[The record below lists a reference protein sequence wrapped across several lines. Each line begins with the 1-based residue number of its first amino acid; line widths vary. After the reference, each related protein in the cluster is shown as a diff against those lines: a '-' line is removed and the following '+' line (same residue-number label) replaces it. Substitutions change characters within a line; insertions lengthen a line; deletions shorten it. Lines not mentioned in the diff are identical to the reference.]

1 MARIYSIGHSNRSLK
16 EFVAILKSYKIEL
29 LVDIRRFPTSKFKQF
44 KKENLESALSK
55 AGIGYVHLE
64 SLGGYRGGYED
75 YMQSQEWKEG
85 YVRLKNL
92 GSKKLAAFMCA
103 EKFPFRCHR
112 RWIARK
118 LNLEGWE
125 VVHILNEKVWCEK

>member
-1 MARIYSIGHSNRSLK
+1 MARIYSIGHSNRSLE

-44 KKENLESALSK
+44 KKENLAEALNM
-55 AGIGYVHLE
+55 AGIEYKHLE
-64 SLGGYRGGYED
+64 ELGGYRGGYED
-75 YMQSQEWKEG
+75 YMQSQKWEEG
-85 YVRLKNL
+85 YEYLKKL
-92 GSKKLAAFMCA
+92 SSKKLAAFMCA